1 MQKIVGPK
9 LHNRKRD
16 AFTNYTEAVR
26 RFDQMIKKPP
36 AKPQPYVP
44 LEVKMEQKRKRINE
58 RKAHKLAALKKVGAI
73 PVTAGTKK

>member
-58 RKAHKLAALKKVGAI
+58 RKAHQLAALKKVGAI